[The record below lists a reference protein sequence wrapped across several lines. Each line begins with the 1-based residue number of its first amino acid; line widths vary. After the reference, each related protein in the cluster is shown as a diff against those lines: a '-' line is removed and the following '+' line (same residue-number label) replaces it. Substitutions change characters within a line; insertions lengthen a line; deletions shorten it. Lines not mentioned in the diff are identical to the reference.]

1 MSSEKKLTHTLHVH
15 DYEKKKLM
23 SWHEAT
29 ELDVRATQ
37 IGESIWGEGYNN
49 GLAVSR
55 LEWKQ
60 KIQELIEKIKA
71 NLNCKLGPNII
82 RYNVTEQEAQ
92 IDILEK
98 LLGDQHG

>member
-1 MSSEKKLTHTLHVH
+1 MNSAELSSEVPRRGEKKLFVLG
-15 DYEKKKLM
+15 DGRNPI
-23 SWHEAT
+23 EAT

-60 KIQELIEKIKA
+60 KIQKYINHLKDFQKMYNTMEIR
-71 NLNCKLGPNII
+71 PII
-82 RYNVTEQEAQ
+82 L
-92 IDILEK
+92 DLEK
-98 LLGDQHG
+98 LIGDKDG